1 MSRLE
6 LRIPLDLVW
15 LVAAGLT
22 WLIATVTPRLH
33 LSLAWRGPAAA
44 ALISAGVVLIVASRA
59 ALARADTT
67 FSPVAPARSSSL
79 VTTGVYRFT
88 RNPMYLGM
96 TLALVALAVLLASP
110 EALVVSLAFVAYIDR
125 FQVRPEERVLR
136 VLFGTDCD
144 AYRARVR
151 RWV

>member
-6 LRIPLDLVW
+6 LRIPPDLVW
-15 LVAAGLT
+15 LAAAGLVLLT
-22 WLIATVTPRLH
+22 ATATPRLH
-33 LSLAWRGPAAA
+33 VSLAWRGPAAA
-44 ALISAGVVLIVASRA
+44 VLIGAGVVLIAAARA

-88 RNPMYLGM
+88 RNPMYAGM
-96 TLALVALAVLLASP
+96 TIALVALAVLLSSP
-110 EALVVSLAFVAYIDR
+110 GAVALSVAFVAYIDR

-136 VLFGTDCD
+136 VLFGADYD